1 MDRRDTVANTVKRE
15 IMSDS
20 PIWVPG
26 LINLLFIII
35 CCGIYLFNMPSESV
49 KKIHSGGFF
58 SDNSSNV
65 KFLSSQHS

>member
-15 IMSDS
+15 ISKDS
-20 PIWVPG
+20 PIWIPG

-35 CCGIYLFNMPSESV
+35 SSAIYLFNMPSESV

-58 SDNSSNV
+58 SDKSIR
-65 KFLSSQHS
+65 